1 VVHSIGV
8 PPRGVG
14 TINGDDGMEFGQ
26 LKHTYCERRRRRRR
40 RRRQRATLFS
50 FLSAAAGTIFFVPT
64 SFY

>member
-40 RRRQRATLFS
+40 RRQRATLFS